1 MSEPDVPRKTR
12 FNPYTMLFLL
22 AGAVAVAY
30 VALGAS
36 LFQQHREK
44 EDVMSQLGSG
54 MAVLATADGVRQDVE
69 DLPGRLAEARREL
82 TAAEAAF
89 PSELDSNSILQTVL
103 EIAGESQVG
112 VRSVETFPPVAEPA
126 DAESPAAEPVDD
138 LPPAADPTEETG
150 DPRTLTYNVEAEGD
164 FGQLMAFLAA
174 LEEGKTSTTRISAF
188 TLQEA
193 DGRYLLDFELI
204 AHARSTASEASS
216 PEEEST
222 ADEGAEGISDGQETP
237 RE

>member
-1 MSEPDVPRKTR
+1 MSEPDAPRKTR

-30 VALGAS
+30 VALGGL

-54 MAVLATADGVRQDVE
+54 MTVLARANDVRQDVE
-69 DLPGRLAEARREL
+69 DLPGRLAEARQEL
-82 TAAEAAF
+82 TAAQIAF
-89 PSELDSNSILQTVL
+89 PSELDSNNILKTIL
-103 EIAGESQVG
+103 ELAGGSGVA
-112 VRSVETFPPVAEPA
+112 VRSVETSPPVAEPA
-126 DAESPAAEPVDD
+126 DAE
-138 LPPAADPTEETG
+138 PPAADPTEETG
-150 DPRTLTYNVEAEGD
+150 GPRTLTYDMGVEGD
-164 FGQLMAFLAA
+164 FGQLMTFLEA
-174 LEEGKTSTTRISAF
+174 LEKGETSTTRISAF
-188 TLQEA
+188 TLQDA

-222 ADEGAEGISDGQETP
+222 ADEEPDAISDGQEAP

>member
-30 VALGAS
+30 VALGGL

-54 MAVLATADGVRQDVE
+54 MAVLAKADGVRQDAE

-103 EIAGESQVG
+103 EIAGESGVG
-112 VRSVETFPPVAEPA
+112 VRSVETSPLVAEPA
-126 DAESPAAEPVDD
+126 DVESPAAEP
-138 LPPAADPTEETG
+138 TEGTRG
-150 DPRTLTYNVEAEGD
+150 PRTLTYDFEVEGD
-164 FGQLMAFLAA
+164 FGQLMTFLEA
-174 LEEGKTSTTRISAF
+174 LEKGETSTTRISAF

-193 DGRYLLDFELI
+193 DGRYLLDFKLI
-204 AHARSTASEASS
+204 AHARSTISEASS
-216 PEEEST
+216 SEQES
-222 ADEGAEGISDGQETP
+222 AGDEGTEAGGDGQEVP

>member
-1 MSEPDVPRKTR
+1 MSEPDGPRKTR
-12 FNPYTMLFLL
+12 FNPYMMLFLL

-82 TAAEAAF
+82 TAAQVAF
-89 PSELDSNSILQTVL
+89 PSELDSNNVLKTVL
-103 EIAGESQVG
+103 ELAGESSVD
-112 VRSVETFPPVAEPA
+112 VRSVETSPPVAEAA

-138 LPPAADPTEETG
+138 LPPATEPVEETG
-150 DPRTLTYNVEAEGD
+150 GPNTLNFDLVVEGD
-164 FGQLMAFLAA
+164 FTQLIAFVEA
-174 LEEGKTSTTRISAF
+174 LEEGAASTTRINSFA
-188 TLQEA
+188 LQGA

-204 AHARSTASEASS
+204 AHARSTASAASS
-216 PEEEST
+216 SEQ
-222 ADEGAEGISDGQETP
+222 EGTTDGGTEAITEGEETP